1 MSQSWPSVT
10 HVYYEA
16 ANAELKVT
24 QLQLMHLS
32 VGAESSDCVYKVELG
47 YAVPF
52 LLFLLFWRVC

>member
-1 MSQSWPSVT
+1 MSTMKLQ
-10 HVYYEA
+10 H
-16 ANAELKVT
+16 AELKVT